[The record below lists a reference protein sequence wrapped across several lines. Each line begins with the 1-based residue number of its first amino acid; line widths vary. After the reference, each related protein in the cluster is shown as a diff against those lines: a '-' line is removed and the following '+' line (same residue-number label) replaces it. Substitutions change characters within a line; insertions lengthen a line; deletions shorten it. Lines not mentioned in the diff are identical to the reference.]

1 LIINNL
7 KKRLEKNIN
16 ELLKARSFSIDDNDM
31 AKVLNNFNI
40 SEPKNKDF
48 GDLSTNVS
56 MVLAPV
62 LRENPLVIA
71 RTIKEDII
79 SNWDE
84 VDSITIEKPGFINFN
99 FKDSFIKE
107 ELKKIITEKECF
119 GFNKSGQ
126 GTRIQLEYVSSNPTG
141 SLHIGHGRWG
151 VLGDSLANIYSANG
165 YNVFRE
171 YYVNDYGAQIKN
183 FANCVKCL
191 YLRHFNIEIPYPEDG
206 YPEASVSI
214 VVGKIIDKHDDKF
227 ILHGNE
233 NNIVD
238 AAALEE
244 EAVKLMVSHIMD
256 TLSSIGVV
264 FDRWFYEK
272 DLYKDSNFEKVIG
285 KLRDKNVI
293 YEKDGALWFKSSE
306 FGDDKDRVV
315 VRSDGNPTYFAS
327 DILYLI
333 NKIERGFGTLI
344 YILGADH
351 HGYVKR
357 LKAVG
362 KALGIDEGRIAVVIG
377 QLVRIMKSGK
387 VLKMSRRK
395 GKVYTLRDL
404 ISEVGKDSVR
414 YFFCMNS
421 FDTPMDFDIDLAK
434 KRSNQNPVYYVQ
446 YTHARIES
454 IIRKIKSST
463 DTDIDNFNLDEI
475 NISEMEFKTKTERDL
490 AKAMI
495 MYPDVIYNSCKNNS
509 PYFVTQYLYKL
520 ASEFHYFYNH
530 YRIITKNK
538 VNLNRLA
545 LLLLIKIVL
554 KNALKM
560 LNISA
565 PEKM

>member
-71 RTIKEDII
+71 RT
-79 SNWDE
+79 
-84 VDSITIEKPGFINFN
+84 
-99 FKDSFIKE
+99 E

-327 DILYLI
+327 D
-333 NKIERGFGTLI
+333 
-344 YILGADH
+344 
-351 HGYVKR
+351 
-357 LKAVG
+357 
-362 KALGIDEGRIAVVIG
+362 
-377 QLVRIMKSGK
+377 
-387 VLKMSRRK
+387 
-395 GKVYTLRDL
+395 
-404 ISEVGKDSVR
+404 
-414 YFFCMNS
+414 
-421 FDTPMDFDIDLAK
+421 
-434 KRSNQNPVYYVQ
+434 
-446 YTHARIES
+446 
-454 IIRKIKSST
+454 T
-463 DTDIDNFNLDEI
+463 D
-475 NISEMEFKTKTERDL
+475 K
-490 AKAMI
+490 
-495 MYPDVIYNSCKNNS
+495 
-509 PYFVTQYLYKL
+509 
-520 ASEFHYFYNH
+520 
-530 YRIITKNK
+530 
-538 VNLNRLA
+538 
-545 LLLLIKIVL
+545 
-554 KNALKM
+554 
-560 LNISA
+560 
-565 PEKM
+565 

>member
-1 LIINNL
+1 
-7 KKRLEKNIN
+7 
-16 ELLKARSFSIDDNDM
+16 
-31 AKVLNNFNI
+31 
-40 SEPKNKDF
+40 
-48 GDLSTNVS
+48 
-56 MVLAPV
+56 
-62 LRENPLVIA
+62 
-71 RTIKEDII
+71 
-79 SNWDE
+79 
-84 VDSITIEKPGFINFN
+84 
-99 FKDSFIKE
+99 
-107 ELKKIITEKECF
+107 
-119 GFNKSGQ
+119 
-126 GTRIQLEYVSSNPTG
+126 
-141 SLHIGHGRWG
+141 
-151 VLGDSLANIYSANG
+151 
-165 YNVFRE
+165 
-171 YYVNDYGAQIKN
+171 
-183 FANCVKCL
+183 
-191 YLRHFNIEIPYPEDG
+191 
-206 YPEASVSI
+206 
-214 VVGKIIDKHDDKF
+214 
-227 ILHGNE
+227 
-233 NNIVD
+233 
-238 AAALEE
+238 
-244 EAVKLMVSHIMD
+244 MVSYIRD
-256 TLSSIGVV
+256 TLSSIDVL

-272 DLYKDSNFEKVIG
+272 DLYKDSNFEKVTG
-285 KLRDKNVI
+285 RLRDKNVI

-362 KALGIDEGRIAVVIG
+362 RALGIDEDKIVVIIG
-377 QLVRIMKSGK
+377 QLVRIIKSGK

-404 ISEVGKDSVR
+404 ILEVGKDSIR

-463 DTDIDNFNLDEI
+463 DTDIDNFNLDKI

-490 AKAMI
+490 AKTMI

-538 VNLNRLA
+538 VNLNRLV

-554 KNALKM
+554 KNALRV